1 MRRLKLS
8 RKASQRIEA
17 GHLWVYR
24 GETRDELAADA
35 LEQVLLCD
43 ERGRLL
49 GSALVDAKSPVP
61 IRLYSRKEQLFDAQF
76 MLRRV
81 SEALAWRRIL
91 AIGNS
96 TGFRLIFSEADGLPG
111 LIVDRFGDAL
121 AMQFTMRNYQ
131 ELSPTLIQA
140 IESELTGVSVNA
152 VVVEQDRE
160 RRLLRGNKEDTIAS
174 YLLNGLELRADLL
187 NGPKTGAFLDQR
199 ENYVIVRNWA
209 ERLCAN
215 GNALDLFSA
224 SGGFA
229 LHLAQIVKHVDAVD
243 SSSQSISTITDN
255 AKTNSIDNLKAIRS
269 DVKQFLRGLGQARR
283 RYECVVVDPPAFA
296 KSSQQ
301 KAEANRAYYDLNLR
315 ALGAT
320 ASAGLFVTCSCS
332 QAISESELL
341 EILRQAAAESRRTL
355 TILEKCR
362 QSHDHREVVNI
373 PETSYLKCLV
383 FRLDQ

>member
-1 MRRLKLS
+1 MRRLKIS
-8 RKASQRIEA
+8 HKASQRIEA
-17 GHLWVYR
+17 GHVWVYR
-24 GETRDELAADA
+24 GETRDELAADT

-76 MLRRV
+76 MQKRV
-81 SEALAWRRIL
+81 SEALAWRRTL

-111 LIVDRFGDAL
+111 LIVDRFGGAL
-121 AMQFTMRNYQ
+121 AMQFTMRNYHA
-131 ELSPTLIQA
+131 LSPDLMQA
-140 IESELTGVSVNA
+140 IENELMPVTVNSA
-152 VVVEQDRE
+152 VVEQDGE
-160 RRLLRGNKEDTIAS
+160 RRLLTGAIEAATAS
-174 YLLNGLELRADLL
+174 YLLNGLELQADLL

-199 ENYVIVRNWA
+199 ENYLIARNWA
-209 ERLCAN
+209 ERLC
-215 GNALDLFSA
+215 GTGSALDLFSS

-229 LHLAQIVKHVDAVD
+229 LHLAQVVKHVDAVD
-243 SSSQSISTITDN
+243 SSPQSISTITEN
-255 AKTNSIDNLKAIRS
+255 ARRNGIDNIKAIRA
-269 DVKQFLRGLGQARR
+269 DAKQFLRGLGQARR

-296 KSSQQ
+296 KSAQQ
-301 KAEANRAYYDLNLR
+301 KTEASRAYYDLNLR
-315 ALGAT
+315 ALAAT
-320 ASAGLFVTCSCS
+320 ASAGLFITCSCS
-332 QAISESELL
+332 RAISEADLL
-341 EILRQAAAESRRTL
+341 EIIRQAAAESRRTL

-383 FRLDQ
+383 FRLN